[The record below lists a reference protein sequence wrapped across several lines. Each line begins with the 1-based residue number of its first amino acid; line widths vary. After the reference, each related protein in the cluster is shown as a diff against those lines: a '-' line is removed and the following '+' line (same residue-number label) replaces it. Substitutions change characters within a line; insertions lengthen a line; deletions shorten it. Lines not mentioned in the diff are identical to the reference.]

1 MGSIEKA
8 EKKKIS
14 RGLRFAFNLLLPD
27 WACSCPFHHHCH
39 IYQFIHLHLKPCKR
53 IRRVKKPMWLKR
65 KIKNSKSW
73 NCFQEKNV
81 KGKLTVAQKTEMQ
94 AEKKA
99 NHHKVSSDLLRP
111 LSAWWGAE
119 SSAESLSLTDSWAQ
133 GRVGRVNE
141 FCAPTWT
148 AENQGFYL
156 QKTLFFWGRR
166 KERKGHSPEHLSR
179 TEVAV
184 GEFTALMK
192 LTGSGHSARNTKDEQ
207 LNYGQHMQP
216 LTSNTFGTGDLKVD
230 FYFFLFH
237 FF

>member
-1 MGSIEKA
+1 MPS
-8 EKKKIS
+8 S
-14 RGLRFAFNLLLPD
+14 LLLFD
-27 WACSCPFHHHCH
+27 WACSCPFQHHCH

-81 KGKLTVAQKTEMQ
+81 KGKLTVAQKAEMQ

-99 NHHKVSSDLLRP
+99 NHQKVSSDLLRP

-119 SSAESLSLTDSWAQ
+119 SSAESLGLTDSWAQ

-148 AENQGFYL
+148 AENQGFLPPENSVFLGKKEGKKGALTRASL
-156 QKTLFFWGRR
+156 QDWSCCGRIYSTDEINRQWAFSKKYKGWTAELWPAYATSHFKHFWYWRSEGWF
-166 KERKGHSPEHLSR
+166 L
-179 TEVAV
+179 
-184 GEFTALMK
+184 
-192 LTGSGHSARNTKDEQ
+192 
-207 LNYGQHMQP
+207 
-216 LTSNTFGTGDLKVD
+216 
-230 FYFFLFH
+230 FFLFH